1 MERIIHEEILSRTTN
16 LIDRRQHGFL
26 MNKSCAKNLISMV
39 EDIAYSL
46 HNKIGTDIIYFDF
59 VKAFD
64 TVNHDL
70 LLRKLKYKFNI
81 DERMLKFLCS
91 YLSNRKQH
99 VVLSNKFSTTLP
111 VKSGVPQGS
120 ILGPLL
126 FILFINDIYDN
137 ISPDTNISLYADDT
151 KIWRQMNSYND
162 SIILQNDISSLN
174 RWCITNK
181 MRFHPDKC
189 KVLSVS
195 HKKIPWIDI
204 LPFAKFPY
212 ELDNIILDYVDNE
225 RNLGVLIHETLNW
238 ELHHNKLTTK
248 VSQLIG

>member
-1 MERIIHEEILSRTTN
+1 
-16 LIDRRQHGFL
+16 
-26 MNKSCAKNLISMV
+26 
-39 EDIAYSL
+39 
-46 HNKIGTDIIYFDF
+46 
-59 VKAFD
+59 
-64 TVNHDL
+64 
-70 LLRKLKYKFNI
+70 
-81 DERMLKFLCS
+81 MLKFLCS

-162 SIILQNDISSLN
+162 SIILQNGISSLN

-181 MRFHPDKC
+181 MRFHPDK
-189 KVLSVS
+189 
-195 HKKIPWIDI
+195 
-204 LPFAKFPY
+204 
-212 ELDNIILDYVDNE
+212 
-225 RNLGVLIHETLNW
+225 
-238 ELHHNKLTTK
+238 
-248 VSQLIG
+248 